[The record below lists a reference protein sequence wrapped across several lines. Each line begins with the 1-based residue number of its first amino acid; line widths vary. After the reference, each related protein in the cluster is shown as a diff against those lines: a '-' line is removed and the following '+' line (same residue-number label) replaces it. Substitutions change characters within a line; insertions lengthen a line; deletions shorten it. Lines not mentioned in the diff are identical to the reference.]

1 MITKF
6 EPDVYYNLDEIVQRT
21 GKNVQTFRRWIH
33 SGKIKGQKAGREY
46 LVPGIELNNA
56 FGINTK

>member
-6 EPDVYYNLDEIVQRT
+6 EADVYYTLDEIVQKT
-21 GKNVQTFRRWIH
+21 GYNVQTFRRWIH
-33 SGKIKGQKAGREY
+33 SGKIKGQKTGREY
-46 LVPGIELNNA
+46 LVPGIELNNV